1 MFRKIQSSIFS
12 YFFTIVILALF
23 VLVVVVN
30 SILTRFE
37 NKAVEERMEDVT
49 LAIADYLSKTVNNEE
64 RTATLLSET
73 LNVEDIIEID
83 QLYSSITD
91 KELTS
96 KEWKKVQTS
105 SFYQQNNG
113 DSLQSVLQYYLDK
126 TAKRKKKVIPVLINH
141 LEHFQKIADVEEV
154 ILMDKEKI
162 LASSKRKELTG
173 KPISGVGLEAL
184 SLPNQVKLLQN
195 KTMQW
200 IDLANFLNVG
210 KRVFLLSKVPHTK
223 GKSHYLL
230 YVYDA
235 RKWDLNAQL
244 NNVEKS
250 ETVDIYL
257 IGKDGKLRSSIRS
270 FNKNPSEVLL
280 RLSQQGVSEKE
291 LSKAKKENSIIGL
304 LEVPEEITM
313 MSNNNIMALS
323 EGVSVNGLNA
333 IFMTHWLKSDG
344 IDWRV
349 VVEWGKDEAFA
360 EWYKVRFYLNAL
372 LLIIGIFFL
381 LGVIYG
387 GRRLAKPIYALKNA
401 LDDLAEKP
409 LTFNYMNFEEKGITN
424 DMLQKM
430 DIIGSEVKRLHEVQR
445 EMEKKLSDS
454 TTIVSQQHKQNESL
468 TSKEHQ
474 LTAEN
479 KVANDKILEL
489 EQVINT
495 HYKSVKKTLKL
506 GMYDSSLYH
515 LSLESYFHIHKAKEE
530 ISGDFICT
538 YERDSRVFFFLGDT
552 GKDSIKAAL
561 SRMVITSIINEVV
574 NVKRLASASRI
585 LEAIH
590 KNIFEITKSENL
602 IFEKGIKLSVCV
614 WDRQKQMLEFSG
626 LNQAIFVL
634 RDDNFEELIGDELI
648 GETYNS
654 EGQFIANTHYIPLN
668 RVKNALLYLFSD
680 GMIHQNNNEEE
691 LFTQKRLK
699 ELLIDV
705 HSEDLNTQKE
715 YIEKTF
721 IEWKGEADQKDD
733 ASILGLKL
741 I

>member
-37 NKAVEERMEDVT
+37 NKAVEERLEDVT
-49 LAIADYLSKTVNNEE
+49 LAIADYLTKTIQNEE
-64 RTATLLSET
+64 RTISLLSEA
-73 LNVEDIIEID
+73 LSIENITAID
-83 QLYSSITD
+83 QSFSSFTE
-91 KELTS
+91 KKPTS
-96 KEWKKVQTS
+96 KEWGKITNS
-105 SFYQQNNG
+105 SFYKENGG
-113 DSLQSVLQYYLDK
+113 DSLQSVIQYNLNK
-126 TAKRKKKVIPVLINH
+126 SSNRKKTGIVALRKN

-154 ILMDKEKI
+154 ILFNKERI
-162 LASSKRKELTG
+162 LGSSKRDQLVG
-173 KPISGVGLEAL
+173 KPIDGKGLENLKL
-184 SLPNQVKLLQN
+184 SHKIRLLQN
-195 KTMQW
+195 KSSQW
-200 IDLANFLNVG
+200 IDLTTFLDVG
-210 KRVFLLSKVPHTK
+210 KRVFLLSKVPNTE
-223 GKSHYLL
+223 GRSFFLL
-230 YVYDA
+230 YVYNA
-235 RKWDLNAQL
+235 NKWNLNAQIS
-244 NNVEKS
+244 NVEES
-250 ETVDIYL
+250 ETADIYL
-257 IGKDGKLRSSIRS
+257 IGKDGKLRSSIRA

-280 RLSQQGVSEKE
+280 RLSQQGVAEKD

-304 LEVPEEITM
+304 LKVSDEVIE
-313 MSNNNIMALS
+313 MSNSNIMASS
-323 EGVSVNGLNA
+323 EGVSVNGVNA

-360 EWYKVRFYLNAL
+360 QWYKVRFYLNAL
-372 LLIIGIFFL
+372 LLVIGIFFL

-409 LTFNYMNFEEKGITN
+409 LAFNYMNFSEKGISN

-430 DIIGSEVKRLHEVQR
+430 DILGNEVKRLHEVQR
-445 EMEKKLSDS
+445 EMELKLSES
-454 TTIVSQQHKQNESL
+454 SNIVSQQHKQNESL
-468 TSKEHQ
+468 SSKEQ
-474 LTAEN
+474 NLITEN
-479 KVANDKILEL
+479 KNLNTQVVAL
-489 EQVINT
+489 EQEIDA
-495 HYKSVKKTLKL
+495 HYKSVKKILKL
-506 GMYDSSLYH
+506 SMYDSSLYH
-515 LSLESYFHIHKAKEE
+515 LSLESHFHIHKAKEQ

-552 GKDSIKAAL
+552 GKESIKAAL

-590 KNIFEITKSENL
+590 KNILEVTKSEDL
-602 IFEKGIKLSVCV
+602 IFEEGLRLSVCV

-626 LNQAIFVL
+626 LNQSIFVL
-634 RDDNFEELIGDELI
+634 RDENFEELMGDELTL
-648 GETYNS
+648 EANNVES
-654 EGQFIANTHYIPLN
+654 QFIANTQYIPLN

-680 GMIHQNNNEEE
+680 GMIRQKNNDNEE
-691 LFTQKRLK
+691 FTQKRLK

-705 HSEDLNTQKE
+705 HAEDLNIQKE

-721 IEWKGEADQKDD
+721 IEWKGNTVQNDD
-733 ASILGLKL
+733 ASILGLRL